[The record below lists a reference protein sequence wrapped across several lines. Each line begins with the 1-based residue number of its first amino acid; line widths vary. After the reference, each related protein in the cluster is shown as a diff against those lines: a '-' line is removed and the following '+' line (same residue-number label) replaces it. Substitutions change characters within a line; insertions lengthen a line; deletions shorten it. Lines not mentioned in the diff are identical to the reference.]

1 MNDVLRIFCAQP
13 VEIGGELTPP
23 SDKSITIRALIL
35 GALADG
41 STVVR
46 NPLNALD
53 TRSALLAMQLLGAGV
68 YEREHDWTIIGGE
81 LHSPSGALDLGNSG
95 TALRL
100 LTGALAARSGVE
112 VVLTGDTSLH
122 SRPLGRIVDPLREMG
137 ADIEYL
143 ENEGRAPVRVRGKRL
158 KGFRY
163 ELPVPSAQV
172 KSALLLAGL
181 GAEGT
186 VEIIE
191 RTASRDHTERM
202 LPAFS
207 VSLEIDEGD
216 GRRVL
221 KVRGGEKPKCAEVV
235 VPGDISAA
243 FIWIVL
249 GLLLSGEGLSIRD
262 VGLNPTRLGA
272 LRVLDSAGARIVV
285 QQEGAHGLEPFGI
298 IAVHPS
304 RLRRFRVDSGE
315 IPSLIDEIPLLAL
328 AATQAEGE
336 SVIEGAAELKVKE
349 SDRLRT
355 TAETLVAFGAQV
367 ELIDDVMRVS
377 GPQRLHPAAVEC
389 AGDHRIAMLALACA
403 MLAGGQSEI
412 KGFSSADISYPGL
425 VADADRLLTGAE
437 LAQGG

>member
-1 MNDVLRIFCAQP
+1 MDDVLKVSCARP
-13 VEIGGELTPP
+13 VELSGEITPP
-23 SDKSITIRALIL
+23 GDKSITIRALIL

-41 STVVR
+41 STVIK

-53 TRSALLAMQLLGAGV
+53 TRSALLAVQLLGAGI
-68 YEREHDWTIIGGE
+68 YERENEWTILGGD
-81 LHSPSGALDLGNSG
+81 LHSPPGALDLGNSG

-100 LTGALAARSGVE
+100 LVGALAACPDVE
-112 VVLTGDTSLH
+112 AILTGDASLR
-122 SRPLGRIVDPLREMG
+122 SRPLARIVDPLREMG

-158 KGFRY
+158 NGYRY
-163 ELPVPSAQV
+163 ELPVLSAQV

-181 GAEGT
+181 GAEGN

-202 LPAFS
+202 LPAFG
-207 VSLEIDEGD
+207 VRLEIDEGG

-221 KVRGGEKPKCAEVV
+221 KLEGGAKPACAEVV

-249 GLLLSGEGLSIRD
+249 GLLLSGEGLSIQS

-272 LRVLDSAGARIVV
+272 LRVLNAAGARIVV
-285 QQEGAHGLEPFGI
+285 EQVGSHGFEPFGVI
-298 IAVHPS
+298 RVHRS
-304 RLRRFRVDSGE
+304 RLQGFRIDSDE

-328 AATQAEGE
+328 AATQSEGE
-336 SVIEGAAELKVKE
+336 SVIEGAGELKVKE

-355 TAETLVAFGAQV
+355 TAETLAAFGARV
-367 ELIDDVMRVS
+367 ELTEDGMRVP
-377 GPQRLHPAAVEC
+377 GFQRLHPAAVEC
-389 AGDHRIAMLALACA
+389 ADDHRIAMLAFACA
-403 MLAGGQSEI
+403 VLAGGESEI
-412 KGFSSADISYPGL
+412 RGFSSTGISYPGL
-425 VADADRLLTGAE
+425 IADARKLLSGVE
-437 LAQGG
+437 FAQIA

>member
-1 MNDVLRIFCAQP
+1 MDDALKVSCTQP
-13 VEIGGELTPP
+13 VELNGEITPP
-23 SDKSITIRALIL
+23 ADKSITIRALIL
-35 GALADG
+35 GGLAEG
-41 STVVR
+41 STVVK

-53 TRSALLAMQLLGAGV
+53 TRSALLAMQLLGAGI
-68 YEREHDWTIIGGE
+68 YEREYDWTIIGGE
-81 LHSPSGALDLGNSG
+81 LHSPPGALDLGNSG

-100 LTGALAARSGVE
+100 LTGALAAREGVDA
-112 VVLTGDTSLH
+112 VLTGDASLR
-122 SRPLGRIVDPLREMG
+122 SRPLGRVVDPLREMG
-137 ADIEYL
+137 ADIDYL

-158 KGFRY
+158 SGFRY

-172 KSALLLAGL
+172 KGALLLAGL

-186 VEIIE
+186 VEVIE

-207 VSLEIDEGD
+207 VPLEIDEGD

-221 KVRGGEKPKCAEVV
+221 KLPGEAKLQCAEVV

-249 GLLLSGEGLSIRD
+249 GLLLSGEELSIRG

-285 QQEGAHGLEPFGI
+285 QQEGSHGLEPFG
-298 IAVHPS
+298 VVTVLPS
-304 RLRRFRVDSGE
+304 QLRGFRIDADE

-336 SVIEGAAELKVKE
+336 SVIEGAGELKVKE

-355 TAETLVAFGAQV
+355 TAETLTAFGAQV
-367 ELIDDVMRVS
+367 ELVENGMRVS
-377 GPQRLHPAAVEC
+377 GPQRLRPAAVDC
-389 AGDHRIAMLALACA
+389 AGDHRIVILALACA

-412 KGFSSADISYPGL
+412 AGFDCVDTSYPEF
-425 VADADRLLTGAE
+425 VADARRLLTGAE

>member
-1 MNDVLRIFCAQP
+1 MNGVLRVSCAQP
-13 VEIGGELTPP
+13 VEVKGEIAPP
-23 SDKSITIRALIL
+23 GDKSITIRALIL

-41 STVVR
+41 STVIK

-68 YEREHDWTIIGGE
+68 YEREHDWTILGGK
-81 LHSPSGALDLGNSG
+81 LHSPPGALDLGNGG

-100 LTGALAARSGVE
+100 LTGALAAREGLE
-112 VVLTGDTSLH
+112 TVLTGDASLR
-122 SRPLGRIVDPLREMG
+122 SRPLERVVDPLREMG

-158 KGFRY
+158 SGFSY
-163 ELPVPSAQV
+163 ELPVPSAQA

-181 GAEGT
+181 GAEGN
-186 VEIIE
+186 VEVIE

-207 VSLEIDEGD
+207 VRLEIDEGG

-221 KVRGGEKPKCAEVV
+221 KVRGGAEPKCAEVV

-243 FIWIVL
+243 FIWVVL
-249 GLLLSGEGLSIRD
+249 GLLLSGGGLSIQGI
-262 VGLNPTRLGA
+262 GLNPTRLGA

-285 QQEGAHGLEPFGI
+285 QQVGSHGLEPFG
-298 IAVHPS
+298 VVTVLPS
-304 RLRRFRVDSGE
+304 QIRGFRVDAGE

-349 SDRLRT
+349 SDRLQT
-355 TAETLVAFGAQV
+355 TAETLAAFGAPV
-367 ELIDDVMRVS
+367 ELTEDGMRIS
-377 GPQRLHPAAVEC
+377 GPQRLHPATVEC

-403 MLAGGQSEI
+403 VLAGGQSEV
-412 KGFSSADISYPGL
+412 KGIGSVDVSYPGL
-425 VADADRLLTGAE
+425 IEDAGKLLSGVE
-437 LAQGG
+437 FAQTA

>member
-1 MNDVLRIFCAQP
+1 MNDALKVSCTQS
-13 VEIGGELTPP
+13 VELNGAITPP

-35 GALADG
+35 GALAEG
-41 STVVR
+41 STVVKS
-46 NPLNALD
+46 PLNALD
-53 TRSALLAMQLLGAGV
+53 TRSALLAMQLLGA
-68 YEREHDWTIIGGE
+68 
-81 LHSPSGALDLGNSG
+81 
-95 TALRL
+95 
-100 LTGALAARSGVE
+100 TGALAARSGME
-112 VVLTGDTSLH
+112 VVLTGDTSLC
-122 SRPLGRIVDPLREMG
+122 SRPLARVVDPLREMG

-143 ENEGRAPVRVRGKRL
+143 EDEGRAPVRVRGKRL
-158 KGFRY
+158 SGFSY

-181 GAEGT
+181 DAEGA
-186 VEIIE
+186 VEVVE

-202 LPAFS
+202 MPAFG
-207 VSLEIDEGD
+207 VPLEIDEGD

-221 KVRGGEKPKCAEVV
+221 KVRGGAKPNCAEVV

-249 GLLLSGEGLSIRD
+249 GLLLSGEGLSIQG

-285 QQEGAHGLEPFGI
+285 EQVGSHGLEPFGA

-304 RLRRFRVDSGE
+304 RLRGFRVASGE

-355 TAETLVAFGAQV
+355 TAETLTAFGAQV
-367 ELIDDVMRVS
+367 ELTEDGARIS
-377 GPQRLHPAAVEC
+377 GPQRLHPAVVEC

-403 MLAGGQSEI
+403 TLAGGESEI
-412 KGFSSADISYPGL
+412 TGFSSADISYPGL
-425 VADADRLLTGAE
+425 IADSGKLLSGVE
-437 LAQGG
+437 FAQTA